1 MGKGSKPR
9 NNHSTQFRDNYD
21 DIQWSKPS
29 NNTRM
34 HVSSDCVLISSSSA
48 DREWIDRREET
59 VGYSTIE
66 GMIRQSTDNPVDSDN
81 TE

>member
-9 NNHSTQFRDNYD
+9 NNYSTQFRHNYD

-29 NNTRM
+29 NSMRM
-34 HVSSDCVLISSSSA
+34 HMSPDCVLVSDHST
-48 DREWIDRREET
+48 DHDWMDRREET

-66 GMIRQSTDNPVDSDN
+66 GMIRQSTDNPIDSDS